1 MFTLLEGQMQNDQR
15 VSRIIA
21 KMLVILSDIIQ
32 QGYAMLCRISLK
44 DVALNVLKVL
54 IIIYLGVEE
63 VFKISKSLKKRLDP
77 YFDISQKWASQAY
90 AILKKGLAEQK
101 EAVQKKLSRNLS
113 NKVNIKEVIKNG
125 IQTLRRTNGII
136 LKTSLGKYNN
146 DSRRIKPR
154 NKMR

>member
-1 MFTLLEGQMQNDQR
+1 MQSDQR
-15 VSRIIA
+15 IEKIA
-21 KMLVILSDIIQ
+21 
-32 QGYAMLCRISLK
+32 A
-44 DVALNVLKVL
+44 VALNVTKVL
-54 IIIYLGVEE
+54 ILIYLGVEE

-101 EAVQKKLSRNLS
+101 EAVQKKLSRHLS

-154 NKMR
+154 NKIR